1 IFLDRS
7 GVAGVED
14 ESALVVMIPV
24 VVDVDGHGRPAQGVP
39 IGDDLVTLSDIQNV
53 TVEDEPDR
61 SGNALVEE
69 VPRKVRKFLACHARR
84 AAVGTFK
91 DLVKLPVNASPNG
104 AD

>member
-1 IFLDRS
+1 
-7 GVAGVED
+7 
-14 ESALVVMIPV
+14 
-24 VVDVDGHGRPAQGVP
+24 PAQGVP

-84 AAVGTFK
+84 AAAGTFK
-91 DLVKLPVNASPNG
+91 DLMKLPVNASPDG
-104 AD
+104 ADHCAEQTAPDHESERSPHCRIQLRVN